1 MVHLSAA
8 RVIAA
13 RSTGAVSADFV
24 LPWGQDVPAR
34 VVNADGDGGLT
45 QRAATSALGK
55 ARFTGVPPGQAGVF
69 HGFLPIPSFRC
80 AYTVLGRLL
89 SLATPTVSPLDG

>member
-55 ARFTGVPPGQAGVF
+55 ARFTGVPPGRIIVRGKTSDGTSEQRRVYVKGVK
-69 HGFLPIPSFRC
+69 P
-80 AYTVLGRLL
+80 
-89 SLATPTVSPLDG
+89 